1 MSSVIC
7 ERRCLDSTPLHRCY
21 QIKNV
26 MQRASFLA
34 RAVDYRTVMLNHV
47 FINFI
52 NLSAPKG
59 TKVYLE
65 LYPFIIISR
74 ERN

>member
-7 ERRCLDSTPLHRCY
+7 ERRCLDWIPLHRCY

-34 RAVDYRTVMLNHV
+34 RSVDYRTVMLNHV

-59 TKVYLE
+59 DQSIFGALSFYNHF
-65 LYPFIIISR
+65 P
-74 ERN
+74 